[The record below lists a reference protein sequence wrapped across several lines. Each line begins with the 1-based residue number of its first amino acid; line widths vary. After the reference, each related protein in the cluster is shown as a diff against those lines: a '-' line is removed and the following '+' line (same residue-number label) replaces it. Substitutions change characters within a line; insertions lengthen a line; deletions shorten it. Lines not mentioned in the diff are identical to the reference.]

1 MPNTLD
7 NPTTQLRIWQQNLNT
22 SSDAQ
27 HCVISRPTTARDW
40 DIVAI
45 QEPMID
51 AKGNTRAT
59 HDWHVVYPTHRYTHT
74 KRSRTVTLVNKHMNT
89 NSWRQLPFPSADVVI
104 IQFNGTFGKLT
115 LFNIYNDGKKHD
127 TPPTL

>member
-7 NPTTQLRIWQQNLNT
+7 NPTTRLRIWQQNLNT
-22 SSDAQ
+22 SSDTQ

-45 QEPMID
+45 QEPTIN

-59 HDWHVVYPTHRYTHT
+59 HDWHVVASIPHAPIYTLQ
-74 KRSRTVTLVNKHMNT
+74 KIANCDPCK
-89 NSWRQLPFPSADVVI
+89 
-104 IQFNGTFGKLT
+104 
-115 LFNIYNDGKKHD
+115 
-127 TPPTL
+127 